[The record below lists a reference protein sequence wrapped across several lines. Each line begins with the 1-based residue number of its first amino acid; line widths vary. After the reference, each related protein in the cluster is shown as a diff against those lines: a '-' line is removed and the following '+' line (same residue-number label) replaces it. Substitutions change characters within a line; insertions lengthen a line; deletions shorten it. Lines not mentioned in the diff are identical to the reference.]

1 MPAPFLLPQNHH
13 PHRTAPGTALSDSP
27 TARRKRTQRQH
38 ITDGPTLLAASN
50 SARPSTRKYFFTFFA
65 IKPPPNVNLD
75 GLTLGGISNGLIYF
89 SFLLSCMNKAEHS
102 YGALPY
108 STTSA

>member
-13 PHRTAPGTALSDSP
+13 PRRTAPETALSARP
-27 TARRKRTQRQH
+27 TARRTHTPRQH
-38 ITDGPTLLAASN
+38 ITGGLTLLAASN
-50 SARPSTRKYFFTFFA
+50 STGSSTRKYFFTFFA